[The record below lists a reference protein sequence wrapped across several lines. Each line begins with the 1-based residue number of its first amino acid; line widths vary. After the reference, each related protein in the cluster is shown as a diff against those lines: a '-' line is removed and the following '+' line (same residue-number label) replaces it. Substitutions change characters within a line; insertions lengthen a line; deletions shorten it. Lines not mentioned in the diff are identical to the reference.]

1 MIRLCLAV
9 FASLLLLM
17 QPAFAGPLDEAKAQ
31 AHLNAIAAGNLDALM
46 ADYAEDV
53 YMDWVGGPL
62 DGRYRGKAAIRE
74 VWQKFIAI
82 NDGKPR
88 PAKFSKLESYANPKG
103 ISLEARAEYGG
114 AKPMKVWHLLVYRDG
129 SLDTE
134 IWQIAPALQV
144 AP

>member
-1 MIRLCLAV
+1 MIRLCFAV
-9 FASLLLLM
+9 FASLLLVM
-17 QPAFAGPLDEAKAQ
+17 QPALAGPLDEAKAQ

-88 PAKFSKLESYANPKG
+88 PVKFSKLESYANPKG